1 MYHTPPEAPEMD
13 VTVTV
18 HGYTRGTLKQIT
30 DNIGGTANWVAGGI
44 EEDGYR
50 EFTAD
55 TLAEDSESYE
65 AAEDII
71 TNLLHQHQSDSIDL
85 DNLIVEAQVVE
96 DDSEDWDRDH
106 DW

>member
-30 DNIGGTANWVAGGI
+30 DTIGGTAHWVSGGI
-44 EEDGYR
+44 VEDGYR
-50 EFTAD
+50 EFSAD
-55 TLAEDSESYE
+55 TLVENSESPE
-65 AAEDII
+65 AAEGIVSDP
-71 TNLLHQHQSDSIDL
+71 LHHHLSDSIDL
-85 DNLIVEAQVVE
+85 DNLTVTV
-96 DDSEDWDRDH
+96 DMPDPEDWDRDH

>member
-30 DNIGGTANWVAGGI
+30 DTIGGSAHWVAGGI

-55 TLAEDSESYE
+55 TIAEGSESPDD
-65 AAEDII
+65 AVDII
-71 TNLLHQHQSDSIDL
+71 IDPLHHHLSEVIDMENLTVSVDMP
-85 DNLIVEAQVVE
+85 
-96 DDSEDWDRDH
+96 DSEDWDRDH